1 MSEVDER
8 DGDAGDVELTSIN
21 AVPTDNGGKDGKVNG
36 EEAQSNESSL
46 IRSTE
51 QQTENSQSSQQP
63 QVNTEH

>member
-8 DGDAGDVELTSIN
+8 GRDTGDVELTNIN
-21 AVPTDNGGKDGKVNG
+21 AVATDNGGKGGKING

-51 QQTENSQSSQQP
+51 QQTENSQSSQQL
-63 QVNTEH
+63 QVE